1 MGLGRLMAG
10 TGLAA
15 GVGLAT
21 YLTLTHQDP
30 LTWYQ
35 TLKHST
41 QQTTQQLADIRR
53 AKARVATNAQRLS
66 SALEDGTQTLNA
78 IQTQIDQFQFKI
90 APRLS
95 TIEDTLA
102 HLKDAQS

>member
-1 MGLGRLMAG
+1 MAG

-35 TLKHST
+35 TLKQST
-41 QQTTQQLADIRR
+41 QQTTQQLTDIRR
-53 AKARVATNAQRLS
+53 AKARVATNAQKLTR
-66 SALEDGTQTLNA
+66 AIEDGTQTLNA
-78 IQTQIDQFQFKI
+78 IQTQLDQFQFKV
-90 APRLS
+90 APRLQ
-95 TIEDTLA
+95 TIEATLD